1 MKPLPTSSKLYSA
14 TKWYESRNARPW
26 LELPAIDADSCALV
40 PWGGL
45 GGVNVAGNTAP
56 RIPGSVVVAVLGLRL
71 AVRQSCA

>member
-1 MKPLPTSSKLYSA
+1 MLYSL
-14 TKWYESRNARPW
+14 TKNFCPERPW

-56 RIPGSVVVAVLGLRL
+56 HIPGSVVVAVLRLRL
-71 AVRQSCA
+71 AFRQSCA